1 MSTRQHSTRRTVLR
15 TIGSLGLA
23 PVATA
28 ATAGAADNDEGN
40 GDDGPSLPAN
50 GARSQ
55 SAAAGCG
62 SADVDRYIG
71 TVDRIVDG
79 RHVVLLLESDGEL
92 VDQHV
97 APRSTLESVE
107 EGDILS
113 VIFKDGDLLVAQQL
127 PKRPGRSASEPSP
140 QERFDSLASDNP
152 T

>member
-15 TIGSLGLA
+15 TLGSLGLVSVGA
-23 PVATA
+23 A
-28 ATAGAADNDEGN
+28 ATAGAEGDGSGS
-40 GDDGPSLPAN
+40 GDDPSPPGN
-50 GARSQ
+50 GARSR

-62 SADVDRYIG
+62 PADVDHYIA

-97 APRSTLESVE
+97 APRSTLVSVE
-107 EGDILS
+107 EGDILR
-113 VIFKDGDLLVAQQL
+113 VVFKDDDLLVAQQL

-140 QERFDSLASDNP
+140 RERFDSLAGDGP

>member
-23 PVATA
+23 SVATA
-28 ATAGAADNDEGN
+28 ATASADSDGD
-40 GDDGPSLPAN
+40 GDDDQSAPPNS
-50 GARSQ
+50 ARSR
-55 SAAAGCG
+55 SATAGCG
-62 SADVDRYIG
+62 PTEVNHYIA

-79 RHVVLLLESDGEL
+79 KHVVLLLEEDGEL

-97 APRSTLESVE
+97 APRSTLESIE
-107 EGDILS
+107 EGDILR
-113 VIFKDGDLLVAQQL
+113 VVFKDGDLLVAQQL

-140 QERFDSLASDNP
+140 QERFDSLASDDDP